1 MIFKIVYIIGCVLFV
16 FFIFMPTK
24 STKITKKSDSEIL
37 DVVWMRSWSKSVW
50 KKVDSNNSSA
60 KKVVLKRRKTD
71 LIPTKASAVAIVS
84 QANRAKKKALIEK
97 FASEDNVDVKVSWK
111 SSTKIPL
118 WVWIFFGCSLLLF
131 CISFYQA
138 IIRPQIEKQI
148 VNVWTG
154 DNFVKWDENIVENDL
169 QTVDLGSVSDSVSK
183 SQELNNPVTAEEV
196 INEFFDRL
204 SSKQFD
210 EAFSMFTPTLQK
222 SSEILEHFTSF
233 RMDPFVSWIEWGRL
247 SVSNIQFVGKSS
259 NWRDRYKF
267 NLSYLLNSNNERY
280 DEEWEF
286 LLDTSWDI
294 VKIASILCATSKCS
308 YHPIFWPE
316 NFGLMK

>member
-1 MIFKIVYIIGCVLFV
+1 MIFKIVYIIRCVLFV

-50 KKVDSNNSSA
+50 KKVDSNNSSS
-60 KKVVLKRRKTD
+60 KKVVVKRRKTD

-97 FASEDNVDVKVSWK
+97 FASEDNVDVRVSWK

-267 NLSYLLNSNNERY
+267 NLSYLLNSNNEKY

-294 VKIASILCATSKCS
+294 IKIASILCATSKCS

>member
-60 KKVVLKRRKTD
+60 KKVVVKRRKTD

-154 DNFVKWDENIVENDL
+154 DNFVKRDENIVENDL

-267 NLSYLLNSNNERY
+267 NLSYLLNSNNEKY

-294 VKIASILCATSKCS
+294 IKIASILCATSKCS

>member
-1 MIFKIVYIIGCVLFV
+1 
-16 FFIFMPTK
+16 MPTK
-24 STKITKKSDSEIL
+24 STKVTKKSDSEIL
-37 DVVWMRSWSKSVW
+37 DVVWMRSKSRTISKKEADTKKEGGSKTSK
-50 KKVDSNNSSA
+50 KKVI
-60 KKVVLKRRKTD
+60 VKRRKTE
-71 LIPTKASAVAIVS
+71 LVPTKASAVAIVS

-97 FASEDNVDVKVSWK
+97 FASEDNVDIKVNWK

-118 WVWIFFGCSLLLF
+118 WVWIFFWCSLLLF

-138 IIRPQIEKQI
+138 IIRPQIENQI
-148 VNVWTG
+148 VSIWTG
-154 DNFVKWDENIVENDL
+154 DNVVKWDENIDEDNL
-169 QTVDLGSVSDSVSK
+169 QTVDLGGISDSTSK
-183 SQELNNPVTAEEV
+183 TQELNNPVTAEET
-196 INEFFDRL
+196 INQFFNRL

-210 EAFSMFTPTLQK
+210 EAFLMFTPTLQK

-247 SVSNIQFVGKSS
+247 SVSNIQFVEKTT

-267 NLSYLLNSNNERY
+267 NLSYVLNSNNEKY

-286 LLDTSWDI
+286 LLDNSWD
-294 VKIASILCATSKCS
+294 VGKIASVLCTTSKCS

>member
-60 KKVVLKRRKTD
+60 KKVVVKRRKTD

-267 NLSYLLNSNNERY
+267 NLSYLLNSNNEKY